1 MQRVGE
7 EVDPESTFAV
17 GVGAFARLLGLA
29 FAVAFCSLG
38 VQAAGLLGEGGI
50 QPLARLVE
58 WETLPAL
65 DGFLDMPTLFWL
77 GQSDGM
83 IRSVWVLGA
92 LSGIAVALG
101 FVPRLFLLLATACWL
116 SFTALSIP
124 PTGSQG
130 LGLAFL
136 GYAWDGLLVELGC
149 VAVLVAPSG
158 LRSRGSAAPSRFTV
172 IALRILLVRIV
183 FGAALSPY
191 LLGDGSWSADG
202 ALAQH
207 LWTTPLPSWP
217 GLVAAGGGAGFFVG
231 TADLLT
237 ELLGLVLI
245 FGVFGPRGVR
255 HGVLLLLIVTLAA
268 QAVFV
273 PRGVWP
279 LAVAALALSSID
291 DAAFGRLKLVAAAR
305 PHSGGLLSLLSSAAL
320 AALLAIGLY
329 VTASDLGSLGK
340 QDAPSGLRLAVGRW
354 QVANHYAPLVD
365 VPPDR
370 PTLTIF
376 GSADG
381 ETWEPIDLRSSPRDP
396 FEAPPGPSLHL
407 RRLDWAMDRAARQI
421 KAGEMPPPWL
431 VLTMIGLLEGRADV
445 RGLLRDGPFADVP
458 PRALR
463 MELHDLTPASA
474 EERADRGM
482 WWYRWPGLDVGAP
495 VMVEEGRLVPARF

>member
-38 VQAAGLLGEGGI
+38 VQTAGLLGEGGV

-58 WETLPAL
+58 WETLPGL
-65 DGFLDMPTLFWL
+65 DAFLDMPSLFWL

-83 IRSVWVLGA
+83 IRSVWILGA
-92 LSGIAVALG
+92 LSGSAAALG
-101 FVPRLFLLLATACWL
+101 LVPRLFLLAATACWL
-116 SFTALSIP
+116 SFTSLSIP
-124 PTGSQG
+124 PTASQG
-130 LGLAFL
+130 LGFAFL

-149 VAVLVAPSG
+149 VAVLVAPGG
-158 LRSRGSAAPSRFTV
+158 LRSRGAAAPSRSTAF
-172 IALRILLVRIV
+172 ALRILLVRIV

-217 GLVAAGGGAGFFVG
+217 GLVAAGGSGFVLGA
-231 TADLLT
+231 ADLLS

-255 HGVLLLLIVTLAA
+255 HGVLLLLLVNLAA

-279 LAVAALALSSID
+279 LAVAALALSGFD
-291 DAAFGRLKLVAAAR
+291 DAAFGRLKLVAASR
-305 PHSGGLLSLLSSAAL
+305 PQVGGLLSLLSSAAL
-320 AALLAIGLY
+320 AALLAVGLY
-329 VTASDLGSLGK
+329 VTAVDLGTSRA
-340 QDAPSGLRLAVGRW
+340 QEAPSGLRLAVGRW

-365 VPPDR
+365 VPSDR
-370 PTLTIF
+370 PALTLF

-381 ETWEPIDLRSSPRDP
+381 EIWEPIDLRSSPRDP

-431 VLTMIGLLEGRADV
+431 VLTMVGLLEGRADV
-445 RGLLRDGPFADVP
+445 RGLLREGSFADVP

-463 MELHDLTPASA
+463 LELHDLTPASPG
-474 EERADRGM
+474 ERGDRGM

-495 VMVEEGRLVPARF
+495 VMVEDGRLVPAQF